1 MNTSQLE
8 CFLAVAD
15 ALSFAR
21 AAERLHLTQP
31 SVTHQIRSLEQELG
45 CTLFNRTTRRVS
57 LTEEGRT
64 LIPDA
69 ESMLGIARRALTR
82 YRAAE
87 GSTRPT
93 RLSVG
98 SRSFA
103 HAAFVAKAF
112 RQLASEVPGLH
123 PDLVVTPHDHLHQLL
138 EDGEVDVVLDF
149 EGAGRRGEAYTS
161 LCGARVECLLPEDSP
176 LAGRTSLLEC
186 DLEGQPIAIPKPAC
200 IPRQMHEAFFRIVS
214 QCPMSDRYLCDSME
228 ATRLVTLSGLAIAI
242 APVPDNVVGVSVPE
256 EPALPMATL
265 ENMPEVTF
273 GAYVLG
279 NEKRG
284 LVTRLIELVQEG

>member
-1 MNTSQLE
+1 M
-8 CFLAVAD
+8 AD

-21 AAERLHLTQP
+21 AAGRLHLTQP
-31 SVTHQIRSLEQELG
+31 SVTHQIRSLERELG
-45 CTLFNRTTRRVS
+45 CALFNRTTRRVS
-57 LTEEGRT
+57 LTEEGRS

-69 ESMLGIARRALTR
+69 ESMLGIARRAVTR

-98 SRSFA
+98 SRNLA

-112 RQLASEVPGLH
+112 RQLASETPGLH
-123 PDLVVTPHDHLHQLL
+123 PDLVVTPHDRLHQLL

-161 LCGARVECLLPEDSP
+161 LCGVRVECLLPEDSP
-176 LAGRTSLLEC
+176 LAGRTRLSEC
-186 DLEGQPIAIPKPAC
+186 DLEGQPIAIPKPAH
-200 IPRQMHEAFFRIVS
+200 IPRQLHEAFFRIIS
-214 QCPMSDRYLCDSME
+214 QRPMSDQYLCDSIE
-228 ATRLVTLSGLAIAI
+228 ATQLVTLSGLAIAI
-242 APVPDNVVGVSVPE
+242 APVPDIAAGVSAPE
-256 EPALPMATL
+256 ELAFPMATL
-265 ENMPEVTF
+265 EDMPEVTF

>member
-57 LTEEGRT
+57 LTEEGRS

-69 ESMLGIARRALTR
+69 ESMLGIARRAITR

-98 SRSFA
+98 SRNLA
-103 HAAFVAKAF
+103 HASFVANAF
-112 RQLASEVPGLH
+112 RQLALEVPGLH

-161 LCGARVECLLPEDSP
+161 LCGVRVECLLPEDSP
-176 LAGRTSLLEC
+176 LAGRTRLLEC
-186 DLEGQPIAIPKPAC
+186 DLEGQPIAIPKPAH
-200 IPRQMHEAFFRIVS
+200 IPRQLRDAFFRIIS
-214 QCPMSDRYLCDSME
+214 QRPMNDQYLCDSIE
-228 ATRLVTLSGLAIAI
+228 ATQLVTLSGLGIAI
-242 APVPDNVVGVSVPE
+242 APSRISPR
-256 EPALPMATL
+256 
-265 ENMPEVTF
+265 
-273 GAYVLG
+273 AYPHP
-279 NEKRG
+279 
-284 LVTRLIELVQEG
+284 